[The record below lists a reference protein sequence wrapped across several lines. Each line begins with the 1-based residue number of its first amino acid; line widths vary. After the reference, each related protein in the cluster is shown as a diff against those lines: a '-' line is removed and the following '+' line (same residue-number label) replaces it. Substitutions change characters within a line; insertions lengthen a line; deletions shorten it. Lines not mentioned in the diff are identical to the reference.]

1 MKIMAVLKPKE
12 MAERLGVTVRTL
24 QEWDRKGIFPA
35 HRTPTNKR
43 YYTEQDYL
51 KYINNNSD
59 PKKDKRKVVG
69 YARVSTANQKDDLKD
84 QEEFIREFVNTKG
97 IILDEM
103 ITDIGSGLNYKR
115 KKWNKLLDE
124 VMQGK
129 IKTIYITYQD
139 RFIRFGYDWFEK
151 LCNQNGT
158 KIVVLNNR
166 ETLPNEELVQDV
178 LSILHVFSCR
188 LYGLRKYK
196 HKISEDKELTNK

>member
-1 MKIMAVLKPKE
+1 MAVFKPKE
-12 MAERLGVTVRTL
+12 MADRLGVTVRTL
-24 QEWDRKGIFPA
+24 QNWDRKGIFPA

-51 KYINNNSD
+51 KYINDHSD
-59 PKKDKRKVVG
+59 PKLKDKGKIVG
-69 YARVSTANQKDDLKD
+69 YARVSTVNQKDDLKD
-84 QEEFIREFVNTKG
+84 QEKFIREFVNAKG

-103 ITDIGSGLNYKR
+103 ITEIGSGLNYQR

-129 IKTIYITYQD
+129 IETIYITYQD

-158 KIVVLNNR
+158 KIVVLNNQ
-166 ETLPNEELVQDV
+166 ETSPNKELVQDV
-178 LSILHVFSCR
+178 LSILHAFSCR

-196 HKISEDKELTNK
+196 HKISEDKELTKK

>member
-24 QEWDRKGIFPA
+24 QERDRKGIFPA

-166 ETLPNEELVQDV
+166 ETSPNEELVQDV

>member
-1 MKIMAVLKPKE
+1 MAVFKPKE
-12 MAERLGVTVRTL
+12 MADRLGVTVRTL
-24 QEWDRKGIFPA
+24 QNWDRKGIFPA

-51 KYINNNSD
+51 KYINDHSD
-59 PKKDKRKVVG
+59 PKLKDKGKIVG
-69 YARVSTANQKDDLKD
+69 YARVSTVNQKDDLKD
-84 QEEFIREFVNTKG
+84 QDKFIREFVNAKG

-103 ITDIGSGLNYKR
+103 ITEIGSGLNYQR

-129 IKTIYITYQD
+129 IETIYITYQD

-158 KIVVLNNR
+158 KIVVLNNQ
-166 ETLPNEELVQDV
+166 ETSPNKELVQDV
-178 LSILHVFSCR
+178 LSILHAFSCR

-196 HKISEDKELTNK
+196 HKISEDKELTKK

>member
-1 MKIMAVLKPKE
+1 MVVLKPKE

-24 QEWDRKGIFPA
+24 PEWDRKGIFPA

-84 QEEFIREFVNTKG
+84 QEEFIREFVNAKG

-166 ETLPNEELVQDV
+166 ETSPNEELVQDV

>member
-1 MKIMAVLKPKE
+1 MAVLKPKE

-24 QEWDRKGIFPA
+24 QEWDRKGILPA

-166 ETLPNEELVQDV
+166 ETSPNEELVQDV

>member
-1 MKIMAVLKPKE
+1 MAVLKPKE

-51 KYINNNSD
+51 KYINDHSD
-59 PKKDKRKVVG
+59 PKKDKHKVVG
-69 YARVSTANQKDDLKD
+69 YARVSTVNQKDNLKD
-84 QEEFIREFVNTKG
+84 QEKFIREFVNAKG

-103 ITDIGSGLNYKR
+103 ITEIGSGLNKKR

-129 IKTIYITYQD
+129 IETIYITYQD

-158 KIVVLNNR
+158 KIVVLNNQ
-166 ETLPNEELVQDV
+166 ETSLNEELVQDV
-178 LSILHVFSCR
+178 LSILYAFSCR

-196 HKISEDKELTNK
+196 HKISEDKELTKK

>member
-1 MKIMAVLKPKE
+1 MAVLKPKE

-24 QEWDRKGIFPA
+24 LEWDRKGIFPA

-166 ETLPNEELVQDV
+166 ETSPNEELVQDV

>member
-1 MKIMAVLKPKE
+1 
-12 MAERLGVTVRTL
+12 
-24 QEWDRKGIFPA
+24 
-35 HRTPTNKR
+35 
-43 YYTEQDYL
+43 
-51 KYINNNSD
+51 
-59 PKKDKRKVVG
+59 
-69 YARVSTANQKDDLKD
+69 
-84 QEEFIREFVNTKG
+84 
-97 IILDEM
+97 M

-158 KIVVLNNR
+158 KIVVLNNQ
-166 ETLPNEELVQDV
+166 ETSSNEELVQDV

-196 HKISEDKELTNK
+196 HKISEDKELNQK

>member
-1 MKIMAVLKPKE
+1 MAVFKPKE
-12 MAERLGVTVRTL
+12 MADRLGVTVRTL
-24 QEWDRKGIFPA
+24 QNWDRKGIFPA

-51 KYINNNSD
+51 KYINDHSD
-59 PKKDKRKVVG
+59 PKLKDKGKIVG
-69 YARVSTANQKDDLKD
+69 YARVSTVNQKDDLKD
-84 QEEFIREFVNTKG
+84 QEKFIREFVNAKG

-103 ITDIGSGLNYKR
+103 ITEIGSGLNYQR

-129 IKTIYITYQD
+129 IETIYITYQD

-158 KIVVLNNR
+158 TIVVLNK
-166 ETLPNEELVQDV
+166 D
-178 LSILHVFSCR
+178 
-188 LYGLRKYK
+188 
-196 HKISEDKELTNK
+196 LTKK

>member
-1 MKIMAVLKPKE
+1 MAVLKPKE

-24 QEWDRKGIFPA
+24 LEWDRKGIFPA

-97 IILDEM
+97 IIIDEM

-166 ETLPNEELVQDV
+166 ETSPNEELVQDV

>member
-1 MKIMAVLKPKE
+1 MAVLKPKE

-51 KYINNNSD
+51 KYINDHSD
-59 PKKDKRKVVG
+59 PKKDQHKVVG
-69 YARVSTANQKDDLKD
+69 YARVSTVNQKDNLKD
-84 QEEFIREFVNTKG
+84 QEKFIREFVNAKG

-103 ITDIGSGLNYKR
+103 ITEIGSGLNYQR

-129 IKTIYITYQD
+129 IETIYITYQD

-158 KIVVLNNR
+158 KIVVLNNQ
-166 ETLPNEELVQDV
+166 ETSPNEELVQDV
-178 LSILHVFSCR
+178 LSILHAFSCR

-196 HKISEDKELTNK
+196 HKISEDKELTKK

>member
-1 MKIMAVLKPKE
+1 
-12 MAERLGVTVRTL
+12 
-24 QEWDRKGIFPA
+24 
-35 HRTPTNKR
+35 
-43 YYTEQDYL
+43 
-51 KYINNNSD
+51 NNSD

-84 QEEFIREFVNTKG
+84 QEEFIREFVNAKG

-166 ETLPNEELVQDV
+166 ETSPNEELVQDV

>member
-1 MKIMAVLKPKE
+1 MAFLKPKE

-51 KYINNNSD
+51 KYINDNSD
-59 PKKDKRKVVG
+59 AKKDKHKVVG
-69 YARVSTANQKDDLKD
+69 YARVSTVNQTDDLKD
-84 QEEFIREFVNTKG
+84 QEKFIREFVNAKG

-103 ITDIGSGLNYKR
+103 ITEIGSGLNYKR

-129 IKTIYITYQD
+129 IETIYITYQD
-139 RFIRFGYDWFEK
+139 RFIRFHYDWFEK
-151 LCNQNGT
+151 LCNRNGT
-158 KIVVLNNR
+158 KIVVLNNQ
-166 ETLPNEELVQDV
+166 ETSSNEALV
-178 LSILHVFSCR
+178 HHPEA
-188 LYGLRKYK
+188 KK
-196 HKISEDKELTNK
+196 

>member
-1 MKIMAVLKPKE
+1 MAVLKPKE

-51 KYINNNSD
+51 EYINDHSD
-59 PKKDKRKVVG
+59 PKKDKHKVVG
-69 YARVSTANQKDDLKD
+69 YARVSTANQKDNLKD
-84 QEEFIREFVNTKG
+84 QEKFIREFVNAKG

-103 ITDIGSGLNYKR
+103 ITEIGSGLNYQR
-115 KKWNKLLDE
+115 KKWNKLFDE

-129 IKTIYITYQD
+129 IETIYITYQD

-158 KIVVLNNR
+158 KIVVLNNQ
-166 ETLPNEELVQDV
+166 ETSLNEELVQDV
-178 LSILHVFSCR
+178 LSILHAFSCR

-196 HKISEDKELTNK
+196 HKISEDKELTKK

>member
-1 MKIMAVLKPKE
+1 M
-12 MAERLGVTVRTL
+12 
-24 QEWDRKGIFPA
+24 
-35 HRTPTNKR
+35 R
-43 YYTEQDYL
+43 YVNGQSSSEEE
-51 KYINNNSD
+51 
-59 PKKDKRKVVG
+59 KRKIVG

-84 QEEFIREFVNTKG
+84 QEDFIRQYANAKG
-97 IILDEM
+97 IILDKM

-158 KIVVLNNR
+158 KIVVLNNQ
-166 ETLPNEELVQDV
+166 ETSPNEGCPKHLACIFVPT
-178 LSILHVFSCR
+178 
-188 LYGLRKYK
+188 LRFA
-196 HKISEDKELTNK
+196 

>member
-1 MKIMAVLKPKE
+1 
-12 MAERLGVTVRTL
+12 RLGVTVRTL
-24 QEWDRKGIFPA
+24 QNWDRKGIFPA

-51 KYINNNSD
+51 KYINDHSD
-59 PKKDKRKVVG
+59 PKLKDKGKIVG
-69 YARVSTANQKDDLKD
+69 YARVSTVNQKDDLKD
-84 QEEFIREFVNTKG
+84 QEKFIREFVNAKG

-103 ITDIGSGLNYKR
+103 ITEIGSGLNYQR

-129 IKTIYITYQD
+129 IETIYITYQD

-158 KIVVLNNR
+158 KIVVLNNQ
-166 ETLPNEELVQDV
+166 ETSPNKELVQDV
-178 LSILHVFSCR
+178 LSILHAFSCR

-196 HKISEDKELTNK
+196 HKISEDKELTKK

>member
-1 MKIMAVLKPKE
+1 MAVLKPKE

-103 ITDIGSGLNYKR
+103 ITDIGSGLN
-115 KKWNKLLDE
+115 
-124 VMQGK
+124 
-129 IKTIYITYQD
+129 
-139 RFIRFGYDWFEK
+139 
-151 LCNQNGT
+151 
-158 KIVVLNNR
+158 
-166 ETLPNEELVQDV
+166 
-178 LSILHVFSCR
+178 LSAKS
-188 LYGLRKYK
+188 G
-196 HKISEDKELTNK
+196 ISFLMK

>member
-24 QEWDRKGIFPA
+24 QEWDRKGILPA

-166 ETLPNEELVQDV
+166 ETSPNEELVQDV

>member
-1 MKIMAVLKPKE
+1 MAVLKPKE

-24 QEWDRKGIFPA
+24 QEWDRKGIFLA

-84 QEEFIREFVNTKG
+84 QEEFIREFVNAKG

-103 ITDIGSGLNYKR
+103 IIDIGSGLNYKR

-166 ETLPNEELVQDV
+166 ETSPNEELVQDV